1 MMVSIIVAA
10 AVIFFILVAVAVLY
24 IADAIISSNKS
35 FDRELDNSEATEPK
49 EESPSLKRYKM
60 RRRRDYFNY

>member
-1 MMVSIIVAA
+1 MLQIIIVAA
-10 AVIFFILVAVAVLY
+10 AVIFFLLVTVAVLY
-24 IADAIISSNKS
+24 IADAISSNKS
-35 FDRELDNSEATEPK
+35 FDRELDNSEATKPK

>member
-35 FDRELDNSEATEPK
+35 FDRELDNFEATKPK